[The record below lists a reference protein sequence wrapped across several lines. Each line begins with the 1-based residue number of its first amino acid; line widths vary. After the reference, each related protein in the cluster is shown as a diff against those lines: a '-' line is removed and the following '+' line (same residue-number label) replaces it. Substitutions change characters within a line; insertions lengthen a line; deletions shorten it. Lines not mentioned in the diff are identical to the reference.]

1 MEIGVIYCGELTSC
15 CPLQDQRPNPRW
27 RKGASCAPKAGKQN
41 CRRPEGSPP
50 GPARARLALG
60 KHPEQE
66 DWGEGLACSAAQQEV
81 DAAVALGSGLV
92 DFDLL
97 LTPTR
102 TH

>member
-1 MEIGVIYCGELTSC
+1 M
-15 CPLQDQRPNPRW
+15 PLVRPRLGNRTAGAPRDLLLD
-27 RKGASCAPKAGKQN
+27 P
-41 CRRPEGSPP
+41 
-50 GPARARLALG
+50 RARLALG